1 MNARIMKYIGIVVM
15 LVAHPVGYFFWH
27 FVILGPFAYDVD
39 YPFEVSA
46 VLVGVGML
54 GFFLIGLSLFVMG
67 VVFERLKK

>member
-39 YPFEVSA
+39 YPFEVSGIFPDRA
-46 VLVGVGML
+46 FLVCDGCCL
-54 GFFLIGLSLFVMG
+54 
-67 VVFERLKK
+67 